1 MNTLTQTSALDTNS
15 RPMMNANPIRAVLPN
30 GDTLITRDGI
40 SAVADELARPS
51 WPMIEELFWTYES
64 SRLTAGNPKDDTKR
78 KNVVAMRRILVRA
91 GIDPVTCD
99 IRHFAGSVGNR
110 CIPEWYVCTHSAN
123 DVRLARSMFSK
134 RWIMFYRSQNIDT
147 RPFANWV
154 ALPLQGIKV
163 KQFDPN
169 REELA
174 RIVEKCEA
182 LIVNDPQMWL
192 MYALAYGLGLRSSEI
207 KRARWGD
214 LQEDFDGNK
223 LIRIHSP
230 KSGGKWQDRPCDP
243 AWWGKILS
251 RNIASSDG
259 LIVDVQE
266 DRITRD
272 FPQFLREECGVEDLR
287 PVHRLRKYCGHRVMR
302 SNGNN
307 AFVASRALGHSSVEM
322 TSRVYVG
329 NPQIAPSF

>member
-1 MNTLTQTSALDTNS
+1 
-15 RPMMNANPIRAVLPN
+15 
-30 GDTLITRDGI
+30 
-40 SAVADELARPS
+40 
-51 WPMIEELFWTYES
+51 
-64 SRLTAGNPKDDTKR
+64 
-78 KNVVAMRRILVRA
+78 
-91 GIDPVTCD
+91 
-99 IRHFAGSVGNR
+99 
-110 CIPEWYVCTHSAN
+110 
-123 DVRLARSMFSK
+123 
-134 RWIMFYRSQNIDT
+134 MFYRSQNIDT

-169 REELA
+169 REELS

-182 LIVNDPQMWL
+182 LIVNDPHMWL

-214 LQEDFDGNK
+214 LQEDFDGNN

-243 AWWGKILS
+243 AWWDKILS

>member
-51 WPMIEELFWTYES
+51 WPMIEELFWTYETEK
-64 SRLTAGNPKDDTKR
+64 LTAGNPKDDTKR

-163 KQFDPN
+163 KQFDPKYG
-169 REELA
+169 EEDKINERCRRLKT
-174 RIVEKCEA
+174 E
-182 LIVNDPQMWL
+182 DQSMYL

-207 KRARWGD
+207 KRARFKD
-214 LQEDFDGNK
+214 LHLDGVGNPV
-223 LIRIHSP
+223 IAIHNP
-230 KSGGKWQDRPCDP
+230 KSGGNIQYRPCDP
-243 AWWGKILS
+243 SWWEEIVSFKT
-251 RNIASSDG
+251 SDDD
-259 LIVDVQE
+259 LIVPVQE

-272 FPQFLREECGVEDLR
+272 FPQFLREECGVVDLR

>member
-1 MNTLTQTSALDTNS
+1 MNILTQTTPTDTKS
-15 RPMMNANPIRAVLPN
+15 RMLNVNTPIHAELPN
-30 GDTLITRDGI
+30 GVRLITHDYNDV
-40 SAVADELARPS
+40 VAELTKPD
-51 WPMIEELFWTYES
+51 WPLIDQFFWTYETS
-64 SRLTAGNPKDDTKR
+64 KLSAGNPKDDTKR

-91 GIDPVTCD
+91 GIDPAKCD
-99 IRHFAGSVGNR
+99 IRHFAGSISNR
-110 CIPEWYVCTHSAN
+110 CVAEWYVCTHNAN

-163 KQFDPN
+163 KQFDPS
-169 REELA
+169 RQELD
-174 RIVEKCEA
+174 RIVENCEA
-182 LIVNDPQMWL
+182 LIVNDPMMWR
-192 MYALAYGLGLRSSEI
+192 MYALAYGFGLRSSEI

-214 LQEDFDGNK
+214 LMEDFDGNK

-230 KSGGKWQDRPCDP
+230 KSGGKWQDRPVDP
-243 AWWGKILS
+243 AWWDKLFSHGGH
-251 RNIASSDG
+251 DG
-259 LIVDVQE
+259 ELIVPVQE
-266 DRITRD
+266 DRITRE
-272 FPQFLREECGVEDLR
+272 FPQFLRDVCGVVDLR

-322 TSRVYVG
+322 TQRVYVG
-329 NPQIAPSF
+329 NPRIAPSF